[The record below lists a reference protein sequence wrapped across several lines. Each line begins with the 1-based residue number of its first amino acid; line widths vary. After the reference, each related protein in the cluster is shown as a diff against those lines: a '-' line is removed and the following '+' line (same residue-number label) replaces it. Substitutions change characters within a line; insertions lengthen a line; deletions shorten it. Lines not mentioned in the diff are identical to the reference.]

1 MRSILQTAVVLAVIA
16 TAAHADGPITD
27 RTEEPPEESRLSRSA
42 FHAGLMERGLAEL
55 LELHLR
61 DFPPTSEI
69 ESLLMM
75 REIKLA
81 ESADPTLGEED
92 RLAAIHEANNLL
104 EQVIKEAPQD
114 RHRFEWRLTLA
125 HSLIYDEAEPFLT
138 NILYRGGHAEDRRE
152 LLDRSDRAVR
162 ALATLLAELQVEYER
177 IDKLS
182 IREFE
187 RLAGG
192 GYVEQLDRLAPRAEY
207 LLLWAWLYNALPRDD
222 ADPTRARRLHEV
234 LDGLEEHPALL
245 FTPHQTSGVQVQTLL
260 LAGMANRLLNRHER
274 AREHLDRALSVAE
287 GLEDQ
292 SGRLRI
298 EWAVTLAWIERIR
311 NDTEAGRFERALQHL
326 HRFRDQ
332 VSTTT
337 SDDAF
342 GMEVVGVLL
351 ERWVLLSR
359 AVSSDQDSR
368 PTDAARYRE
377 NAWQV
382 IERLARDHPD
392 HRDELYTTLY
402 GMIEPDTDPA
412 QLDPVENCALIAGLL
427 SEASRSPDG
436 EAALLDRAVV
446 VGERFLADTTRT
458 AASLRPEILYN
469 LAVAHYRRG
478 RLAAAVERFLEIVE
492 DHPRFGRARQ
502 AATFAVQL
510 AAELH
515 GDPSLRDHPEVTA
528 LYRRTLEAL
537 LSSHSDTEAARYWR
551 FYYAQ
556 LLDEQEEYDLAAAQ
570 YDLVDKSHEHYLDS
584 LFYRTRCLVLSL
596 RRYAGEHP
604 LDRTGLDQRTDEVL
618 LAQRSFVVHASVEPD
633 GPLDPDR
640 ASTLRH
646 LLARARLLTSEVH
659 VMPHASRPARA
670 LELLADFEDR
680 FPDQRALT
688 GRVWRVRLLAY
699 EKLDRFDEATR
710 AIPAYVEA
718 DPDRAGI
725 VLQTLYESVVEDV
738 ETLRTAGDT
747 KAAQQKAETAL
758 VLARQIHNWII
769 RTDAGSDEWDRRA
782 VAVQL
787 AEANLRA
794 GRYGQARELFD
805 PLIADAGGGGSA
817 VANLDARVLLGY
829 AESLYQLGEFE
840 AALPEFNRLATRL
853 RSDDPIRWK
862 ALLRDLQCRT
872 RLEHPPQGITKVI
885 EQQMRLYPEMGGRL
899 LTPQSDKLL
908 RENQRRLHTRP

>member
-1 MRSILQTAVVLAVIA
+1 MRSILHTAVALAVIA
-16 TAAHADGPITD
+16 VAARAEDPITD
-27 RTEEPPEESRLSRSA
+27 RFQEPPEESRLSRSV
-42 FHAGLMERGLAEL
+42 FHAGLMKRGLTEL

-61 DFPPTSEI
+61 DFPATSEI

-75 REIKLA
+75 REVKLA

-104 EQVIKEAPQD
+104 EQVIKEAPQNQS
-114 RHRFEWRLTLA
+114 RFEWGFTLA

-152 LLDRSDRAVR
+152 LLDRSGRAVR
-162 ALATLLAELQVEYER
+162 ALATLLADLQVEYER

-187 RLAGG
+187 RLASG

-222 ADPTRARRLHEV
+222 ADPTRAQHLHEV
-234 LDGLEEHPALL
+234 LDWLDKHPSLL
-245 FTPHQTSGVQVQTLL
+245 FTSHEASGVQVQTLL

-274 AREHLDRALSVAE
+274 AREFLDRALSVAE

-298 EWAVTLAWIERIR
+298 EWAVTLAQLERIR

-326 HRFRDQ
+326 HRFRNQ
-332 VSTTT
+332 VSKTT
-337 SDDAF
+337 SKDAF

-351 ERWVLLSR
+351 ERWLLLRR
-359 AVSSDQDSR
+359 AVFSDRDGR
-368 PTDAARYRE
+368 PSDAARYRE
-377 NAWQV
+377 EAWRV
-382 IERLARDHPD
+382 IERLASVHPD
-392 HRDELYTTLY
+392 RRDELYTTLY
-402 GMIEPDTDPA
+402 GMIEPDTDPSK
-412 QLDPVENCALIAGLL
+412 LDPVEHCALIAGLL

-436 EAALLDRAVV
+436 ENAILDRAVA
-446 VGERFLADTTRT
+446 VGERFLADATRN
-458 AASLRPEILYN
+458 AESLRPEILYN

-478 RLAAAVERFLEIVE
+478 RLAAAIGRFLEVVE

-528 LYRRTLEAL
+528 LYRRALEAL
-537 LSSHSDTEAARYWR
+537 LSRHSDTDAARYWR

-556 LLDEQEEYDLAAAQ
+556 LLDEQEEYDLAASQ
-570 YDLVDKSHEHYLDS
+570 YALVEESHEHYLDS

-596 RRYAGEHP
+596 RRYAVEHP
-604 LDRTGLDQRTDEVL
+604 LDRTGLDQRTDDVL
-618 LAQRSFVVHASVEPD
+618 LAQRSFVVRASAEPD
-633 GPLDPDR
+633 DPSDPDR
-640 ASTLRH
+640 ASNLHH
-646 LLARARLLTSEVH
+646 LLARVCLLTSEVH
-659 VMPHASRPARA
+659 VMPHVGRPARA

-680 FPDQRALT
+680 FPDQKALT

-699 EKLDRFDEATR
+699 EQLDRFDEATR
-710 AIPAYVEA
+710 AIPTYVEA

-725 VLQTLYESVVEDV
+725 VLQTLYESVVEDA
-738 ETLRTAGDT
+738 ENLRTTGDT
-747 KAAQQKAETAL
+747 EAAQQKAETAL
-758 VLARQIHNWII
+758 VLAQQIHNWII
-769 RTDAGSDEWDRRA
+769 RTDAGGDERDRRA
-782 VAVQL
+782 AVVQL
-787 AEANLRA
+787 AEAYLRT
-794 GRYGQARELFD
+794 GHFGQARELLE
-805 PLIADAGGGGSA
+805 PLIADAGGADSA
-817 VANLDARVLLGY
+817 VANMDARVISGY

-840 AALPEFNRLATRL
+840 AALPVFNRLATKL

-885 EQQMRLYPEMGGRL
+885 EQQRRLYPEMGGRL
-899 LTPQSDKLL
+899 LAPQFDKLL
-908 RENQRRLHTRP
+908 RENQRRLHTGP